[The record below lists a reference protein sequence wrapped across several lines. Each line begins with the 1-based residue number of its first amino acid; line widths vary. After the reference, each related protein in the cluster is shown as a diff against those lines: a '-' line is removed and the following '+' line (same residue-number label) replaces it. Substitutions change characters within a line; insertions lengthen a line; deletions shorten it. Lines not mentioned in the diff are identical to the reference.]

1 MGAETGCNRD
11 IIISIHPQHVANI
24 VSRAKNHEFRNYL
37 LPADVT
43 RFLIYETSPTSAIK
57 YIATISR
64 GKRPGDIRDPSGLR
78 NDEFDGGLLEQRGVR
93 YAYEI
98 RRLDA
103 LATPITLADLKRNG
117 WLGGPPQKY
126 CFVNQPMRDA
136 LSAASLSLVFDRTA
150 VAAAA
155 VASPDGGAG
164 GDLGAPPDAKQ
175 KPSQPPTSRRRRKG
189 ASTPGV
195 AGFDVKLL
203 GAPALTA
210 CQDPAVARRPTSS
223 PAGGVTKRR
232 KPPPPTAKPIASRAK
247 QGLLQSWLED
257 SASQ

>member
-1 MGAETGCNRD
+1 MGAETRCQRD

-24 VSRAKNHEFRNYL
+24 VSRAKNHEFRKYL

-43 RFLIYETSPTSAIK
+43 RLLIYETSPTSAIK
-57 YIATISR
+57 YIATISA

-78 NDEFDGGLLEQRGVR
+78 NDEFDGGLLEQRGIR

-155 VASPDGGAG
+155 FASPDGGVD
-164 GDLGAPPDAKQ
+164 DLGAPPDAKQ
-175 KPSQPPTSRRRRKG
+175 KPGQPPSSRRRGKDR
-189 ASTPGV
+189 
-195 AGFDVKLL
+195 
-203 GAPALTA
+203 
-210 CQDPAVARRPTSS
+210 AVARRPTSN
-223 PAGGVTKRR
+223 PAAGVSKRR
-232 KPPPPTAKPIASRAK
+232 KPPPPIANRAK
-247 QGLLQSWLED
+247 QGSLQSWLEH
-257 SASQ
+257 SAS